1 MVSSHPAPRD
11 SDSKICLPSSAGD
24 DKLLA
29 APLPIQQNP
38 TRSDCATLPHKVLDI
53 VLMFAYYPRMGSI
66 HLVIPQKEEPPALHE
81 RAMDNLK
88 YIRETMERASA
99 FTGISG
105 WGQVVIGITA
115 LIASL
120 ISAPQKTFK
129 GWLAVW
135 VAEAVIALLIAG
147 WSMDRKARA
156 AKMPLLSGPGRKV
169 AFSLSPPIFAG
180 GILSVVLYR
189 AGLTNAIPGL
199 WLLLYGT
206 GVVTGGMFSVS
217 AVPIMGL
224 CFMALGAAAFLAP
237 AGLAN
242 WFMAAGF
249 GGLHIVFGV
258 IIARRYGG

>member
-1 MVSSHPAPRD
+1 MIPP
-11 SDSKICLPSSAGD
+11 
-24 DKLLA
+24 
-29 APLPIQQNP
+29 
-38 TRSDCATLPHKVLDI
+38 
-53 VLMFAYYPRMGSI
+53 MGSI
-66 HLVIPQKEEPPALHE
+66 HLVIPEKEEPPALHE

-88 YIRETMERASA
+88 YIRETMERATA

-105 WGQVVIGITA
+105 WGQVAIGFTA
-115 LIASL
+115 IASAS
-120 ISAPQKTFK
+120 ISTQQKTFK
-129 GWLAVW
+129 AWLAVW
-135 VAEAVIALLIAG
+135 MAEAVIALLIAG
-147 WSMDRKARA
+147 WSIDRKARA

-180 GILSVVLYR
+180 AIVTVVLYR

-217 AVPIMGL
+217 VVPIMGL
-224 CFMALGAAAFLAP
+224 CFMALGAAAFFAP
-237 AGLAN
+237 AEYAN
-242 WFMAAGF
+242 WLMAAGF